1 MRTLYAFVNQEF
13 FNLWAAEEFEEERD
27 VSMDRFLRTFGTPQI
42 ATDKGGDINFVPL
55 SGGLCVFINRSY
67 ESDYQNY
74 RSQNSPKSP
83 MVKAIE
89 RVRDWFNSV
98 LRF

>member
-13 FNLWAAEEFEEERD
+13 FNIWAADEFEEERD

-42 ATDKGGDINFVPL
+42 ASDKEGDRSFVPL
-55 SGGLCVFINRSY
+55 TGGLYVRINNLY
-67 ESDYQNY
+67 ESDFQKY

-89 RVRDWFNSV
+89 RVRDWFHSV

>member
-1 MRTLYAFVNQEF
+1 MRTLYAFVNQDF
-13 FNLWAAEEFEEERD
+13 FNLWAADEFEEERD
-27 VSMDRFLRTFGTPQI
+27 VSMDRFLRTFGTPFI
-42 ATDKGGDINFVPL
+42 ASGKDGDHNYVPL
-55 SGGLCVFINRSY
+55 IGGMYVYINHSY
-67 ESDYQNY
+67 EKDFQKY

-89 RVRDWFNSV
+89 SVRDWFHSV